1 MIRKL
6 TGILAGIVGAGMLFG
21 SMGTAVAQSAGT
33 KDYEGHWAQ
42 QTIQSWLDNGLL
54 KGFGDGSVKPN
65 QTITRAEF
73 MTLINRSYHFTEQSK
88 VEFTD
93 VPSTSWAYSEVA
105 KAIAAGYIQGF
116 NNEMRPNAP
125 INRQEAAV
133 IVSKLLKLDA
143 GSIEVLEVFSDASQI
158 ASWSKGSV
166 AAAVTAKV
174 LKGYP
179 DGTFGPVKALTR
191 AEL

>member
-1 MIRKL
+1 MVRKL
-6 TGILAGIVGAGMLFG
+6 TGILAGIVGAGILFG
-21 SMGTAVAQSAGT
+21 SMGIAAAESAVT

-88 VEFTD
+88 VKFTD
-93 VPSTSWAYSEVA
+93 VQPASWAYSEVA
-105 KAIAAGYIQGF
+105 KAVAAGYIQGF

-133 IVSKLLKLDA
+133 IVTKLLKLSA
-143 GSIEVLEVFSDASQI
+143 GDTEVLKGFSDAGQM
-158 ASWSKGSV
+158 AFWSKG
-166 AAAVTAKV
+166 V
-174 LKGYP
+174 LQQQSRRESLKDTRMEP
-179 DGTFGPVKALTR
+179 SGPSKP
-191 AEL
+191 